1 MSSTATVSPER
12 VADTKGPTIVVVNCV
27 VTAISTAFVFARL
40 YVRIGMMKKFQLDD
54 FFISLSLIF
63 GWMVVAFSIVSVQ
76 SGNGSHIDTL
86 NPQQISGAVLW
97 TMVGFVPGV
106 LSFSV
111 PKLAAIYL
119 LTGLLEPSKW
129 HRRFLWTMGISCVI
143 FLLGCVAILFG
154 QCTPSRAQWDLTI
167 TEKTC
172 ISPWILV
179 NYSEFAGTFSGFV
192 DLYLAAWPA
201 SVLFSLQ
208 LNIRKKVALCFA
220 LGLGSVA
227 CIVAIYKTTRLP
239 GLADSDF
246 TYATSDLTI
255 WTCVEG
261 ASVIIATCIPILRPL
276 VEMIFGRR
284 IMGSTGDRAG
294 YKNYGNSK
302 SNNTRDELEMNSRR
316 RKVKGPYDLETNIEL
331 GKDGSQDD
339 ILQRDAH
346 NPKLGA
352 DGIVRTQSVTILYGE
367 GEKTNEAPLAKY
379 ENWK

>member
-1 MSSTATVSPER
+1 MSSTAATGE
-12 VADTKGPTIVVVNCV
+12 TKGPTIIVVNCI

-40 YVRIGMMKKFQLDD
+40 YVRVGMMKKFKLDD
-54 FFISLSLIF
+54 ALISFSLIL
-63 GWMVVAFSIVSVQ
+63 GWMVVAFSIVSVK
-76 SGNGSHIDTL
+76 SGNGQHISTL
-86 NPQQISGAVLW
+86 TPEQVSGAVLY

-129 HRRFLWTMGISCVI
+129 HRRFLWTIGVACVI

-154 QCTPSRAQWDLTI
+154 QCTPSRAQWDLSI
-167 TEKTC
+167 TQKTC
-172 ISPWILV
+172 ISPWVLV
-179 NYSEFAGTFSGFV
+179 NYSEFAGAFSGFV

-201 SVLFSLQ
+201 TVLFSLQ
-208 LNIRKKVALCFA
+208 MNMRKKIALCFA

-227 CIVAIYKTTRLP
+227 CVVAIYKTTRIP
-239 GLADSDF
+239 GLADPDF
-246 TYATSDLTI
+246 TWATSDLTI

-276 VEMIFGRR
+276 MEAIFGRR
-284 IMGSTGDRAG
+284 VMGSTGDRQG
-294 YKNYGNSK
+294 YKNYGTSK
-302 SNNTRDELEMNSRR
+302 SNTRDELEMNSRR

-331 GKDGSQDD
+331 GKDSSQDD
-339 ILQRDAH
+339 ILQKDGH
-346 NPKLGA
+346 DQKLGAA

-367 GEKTNEAPLAKY
+367 GERTNEAPLAKY